1 MIKEGFLDALGP
13 LDILGEYW
21 QRMAP
26 QLHDPPPENDWS
38 RTVPLCLWGDEG
50 TVGNTTWMFGTWYL
64 SCNFRNH

>member
-26 QLHDPPPENDWS
+26 QLHG
-38 RTVPLCLWGDEG
+38 RMRGQLAIQRGCLGPG
-50 TVGNTTWMFGTWYL
+50 TSPAILETTLPSL
-64 SCNFRNH
+64 SFCDTT